1 MKQEDFFREIT
12 DAHYEALYRF
22 AYSLAKDPH
31 TAADLTQQ
39 AFCIFAEKGHQL
51 RDKSKAKS
59 WLFTTLHREFLK
71 QRRRGQRM
79 TITEDPA
86 VLMDDPQVVGPAE
99 SEGARSI
106 DRSTVLSALSSMD
119 ELFRAPLVLFYLK
132 QISYKEIA
140 QILEIPIGTVMSRLS
155 RGKEQLR
162 AAMEDSAAE
171 IIPFPAEGGQKGSA
185 VS

>member
-1 MKQEDFFREIT
+1 MRQDDFFKELT
-12 DAHYEALYRF
+12 DAHYQGLYRF

-51 RDKSKAKS
+51 REKSKAKS

-79 TITEDPA
+79 TITEDPS
-86 VLMDDPQVVGPAE
+86 VLMDDSQVVGPAE

-106 DRSTVLSALSSMD
+106 DRRSVVSALSGMD
-119 ELFRAPLVLFYLK
+119 EVFRAPLVLFYLK
-132 QISYKEIA
+132 QVSYKEIA

-155 RGKEQLR
+155 RGKAQLR
-162 AAMEDSAAE
+162 ATLEDGIAD
-171 IIPFPAEGGQKGSA
+171 IIEFPATAAKKGTATS
-185 VS
+185 

>member
-1 MKQEDFFREIT
+1 MRQDDFFKELT

-39 AFCIFAEKGHQL
+39 AFCTFAEKGHQL

-79 TITEDPA
+79 TITEDPS
-86 VLMDDPQVVGPAE
+86 VLMDEPLAVGPAE
-99 SEGARSI
+99 SEGARAI
-106 DRSTVLSALSSMD
+106 DQRSVVSALSGM
-119 ELFRAPLVLFYLK
+119 EEIFRVPLVLFYLK
-132 QISYKEIA
+132 QVSYKEIA

-155 RGKEQLR
+155 RGKVQLR
-162 AAMEDSAAE
+162 AALEDGVAD
-171 IIPFPAEGGQKGSA
+171 IIDFPTVGTQKGSA
-185 VS
+185 TS